1 MDNLWT
7 AQDGLKLPVL
17 DWQPA
22 NTPKALL
29 VCVHGMGGAAGD
41 FTRLGQAAA
50 ENGIAAFALNL
61 REQGLDPRR
70 DRRGTGLDLEMISDD
85 LCGFITDL
93 RRKFPGQPLFT
104 CGESM
109 GALVTA
115 WLLAKKGAPAG
126 FSGAIFSAPV
136 VQLRKPTPWHT
147 RQALKILSA
156 IAPRRRFRPSFF
168 VTGKSESLTVTRDT
182 EHQEWVRNAPH
193 RIDGFT
199 FRFLHELGNLMESAD
214 GLAARLNEPSLVM
227 VGGNDVYIE
236 PRQVK
241 AWFDRIAAEDRT
253 FREYPEA
260 YHLLWNDFDREA
272 VLHDIMAWIE
282 ARIPATART

>member
-7 AQDGLKLPVL
+7 AQDGLKLPL
-17 DWQPA
+17 LGWQPA
-22 NTPKALL
+22 GTPKALL

-50 ENGIAAFALNL
+50 ANGIAAFALNL
-61 REQGLDPRR
+61 REQGLDPRP

-93 RRKFPGQPLFT
+93 RREFPAQPLFT

-156 IAPRRRFRPSFF
+156 LVPRGRFRPSFF
-168 VTGKSESLTVTRDT
+168 VTGKSESLKVTRDP

-199 FRFLHELGNLMESAD
+199 FRFLNELGNLMESAD
-214 GLAARLNEPSLVM
+214 SLATELTEPSLVM

-236 PRQVK
+236 SRQVK
-241 AWFDRIAAEDRT
+241 AWFDRLAAEDRT
-253 FREYPEA
+253 FREYSEA

-272 VLHDIMAWIE
+272 VLHDIMTWID
-282 ARIPATART
+282 ARVPATTNA